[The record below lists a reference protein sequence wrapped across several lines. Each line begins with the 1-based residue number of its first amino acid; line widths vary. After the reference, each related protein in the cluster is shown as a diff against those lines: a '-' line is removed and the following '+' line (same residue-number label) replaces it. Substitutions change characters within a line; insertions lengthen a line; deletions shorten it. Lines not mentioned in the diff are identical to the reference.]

1 MRGQTFVEITLH
13 LGNKSFQFYI
23 YLIYSLGPADI
34 VFEAGGKLYLYSLS
48 LQQMKEIKVTLI
60 NDHVALKPTMV
71 FTEKY
76 IQHAAIGP
84 DGNRA
89 LMEARGEIFSIP
101 AENGF
106 IKNLT
111 RSSASAERYPAW
123 SPDGKTVAYWSDQ
136 SGEYELWTMEPG
148 KESSAKK
155 ITSYGPGFR
164 YNLFWSPDNKKL
176 AFIDK
181 AMKIMVYDFN
191 TNKTIQVDKGL
202 RMSHGNLES
211 FKCSW
216 SSDSRWLSFSS
227 DLENYHN
234 SIRIYDYTDNK
245 LHQVTSGFYSC
256 ANPVFDPDG
265 KYLYVFTDQSYQP
278 NYSNIDNTFI
288 YANSTQVAAIALS
301 KTTPSLLY
309 AKNDEVGIKKDD
321 EKQKAD
327 SLKKV

>member
-1 MRGQTFVEITLH
+1 
-13 LGNKSFQFYI
+13 
-23 YLIYSLGPADI
+23 
-34 VFEAGGKLYLYSLS
+34 
-48 LQQMKEIKVTLI
+48 
-60 NDHVALKPTMV
+60 
-71 FTEKY
+71 
-76 IQHAAIGP
+76 
-84 DGNRA
+84 
-89 LMEARGEIFSIP
+89 
-101 AENGF
+101 
-106 IKNLT
+106 
-111 RSSASAERYPAW
+111 
-123 SPDGKTVAYWSDQ
+123 
-136 SGEYELWTMEPG
+136 MEPG

-181 AMKIMVYDFN
+181 VMKIMVYDFN

-234 SIRIYDYTDNK
+234 SIRIYDYTNNK

-256 ANPVFDPDG
+256 IDPVFDPDG

>member
-1 MRGQTFVEITLH
+1 
-13 LGNKSFQFYI
+13 
-23 YLIYSLGPADI
+23 
-34 VFEAGGKLYLYSLS
+34 
-48 LQQMKEIKVTLI
+48 
-60 NDHVALKPTMV
+60 
-71 FTEKY
+71 
-76 IQHAAIGP
+76 
-84 DGNRA
+84 
-89 LMEARGEIFSIP
+89 
-101 AENGF
+101 
-106 IKNLT
+106 
-111 RSSASAERYPAW
+111 
-123 SPDGKTVAYWSDQ
+123 
-136 SGEYELWTMEPG
+136 MEPG
-148 KESSAKK
+148 KETSAKK
-155 ITSYGPGFR
+155 LTKYGPGFR

-211 FKCSW
+211 FTCSW
-216 SSDSRWLSFSS
+216 SSDSRWLSFSC

-234 SIRIYDYTDNK
+234 SIRVYDYTNNK
-245 LHQVTSGFYSC
+245 LHQLTSGFYSC

-288 YANSTQVAAIALS
+288 YANSAQVAAIALS

-327 SLKKV
+327 SLKKVLKDAGIIDTKKKSGAVDIDMDDIERRLVILSMKAGNYSNLSAIKDKIIFQPNPYTGTTDGKPSLHYFDTEKREEKTILDDVSDYVLSADGKKYF